1 MKNQIKP
8 LSLAVGVTVTLLTV
22 GAFLVV
28 LGIFDTY
35 LNWDIFDPGTE
46 QILRGLF
53 GSSVALGGF
62 GAIIS
67 VVLGIHEVVKSLRR
81 LSGNAQPGAP
91 EAAPEA
97 SRRTYLALF
106 AGVLVLLVLTVATL
120 AFVNRRVEAHRLEV
134 FKLIAQDQM
143 DQLGPRLAREV
154 GSLPRVCESCATPA
168 LLDFFQTLEGLPFCQ
183 SATLFMADPDD
194 DTVLWRLPEGS
205 PPFDTANTSY
215 TFERFFIASDDDRAV
230 QLALQGDT
238 GWIDQK
244 NSGPGFVWYHMVRS
258 GPGKPRGVLLI
269 VGDQSESF
277 REYQAVAESAR
288 ARRGDKQ
295 GR

>member
-28 LGIFDTY
+28 LGIFDEY
-35 LNWDIFDPGTE
+35 LGWDIFSPRTE

-53 GSSVALGGF
+53 GSSVALGAF

-81 LSGNAQPGAP
+81 LLENAQPGTP

-97 SRRTYLALF
+97 SRRTYLAIF
-106 AGVLVLLVLTVATL
+106 AGVLVVLVLTIATL

-154 GSLPRVCESCATPA
+154 GSLPRVCESCVTPT
-168 LLDFFQTLEGLPFCQ
+168 LLDLFRTLDGLPFCQ
-183 SATLFMADPDD
+183 SATLFLADPDD
-194 DTVLWRLPEGS
+194 DTVLWRLPEGTY
-205 PPFDTANTSY
+205 PFDPANTNF
-215 TFERFFIASDDDRAV
+215 TFERFFIARDDDQAV
-230 QLALQGDT
+230 KLALEGDS

-244 NSGPGFVWYHMVRS
+244 NSGPGFVWYHVVQS
-258 GPGKPRGVLLI
+258 GPGKPRAVLLI
-269 VGDQSESF
+269 VGNQSQSF
-277 REYQAVAESAR
+277 REYQAVAESVR
-288 ARRGDKQ
+288 ARNQKK
-295 GR
+295 